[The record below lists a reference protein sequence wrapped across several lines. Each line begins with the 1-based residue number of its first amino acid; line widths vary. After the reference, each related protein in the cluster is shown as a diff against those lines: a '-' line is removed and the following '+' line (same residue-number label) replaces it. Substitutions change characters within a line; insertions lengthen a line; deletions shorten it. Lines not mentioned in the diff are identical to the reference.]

1 MTKLE
6 FLQEFIKYDYKHKME
21 LAINAGKMLSDLFLT
36 PEEYLD
42 FMRISSAF
50 FSAADSVVHESEVK
64 VYNKVTGDDLSY
76 DAFYKITRALLK
88 NEELLK
94 SYWALINGF
103 QNDVRIYL
111 SFYVL
116 TVMSS
121 DNDLSDE
128 ELQIVFPI
136 LPEILPDNL

>member
-6 FLQEFIKYDYKHKME
+6 FLQEFVNHDNAYKLE
-21 LAINAGKMLSDLFLT
+21 LAMKAGEMLSKLFPT

-50 FSAADSVVHESEVK
+50 FAAADNVVHETEVE
-64 VYNKVTGDDLSY
+64 VYNKVTGDNLSY
-76 DAFYKITRALLK
+76 DAFYKITRALIK
-88 NEELLK
+88 NDDLLK
-94 SYWALINGF
+94 SYWALINNF
-103 QNDVRIYL
+103 EPEVRIYL

-116 TVMSS
+116 TVMSY
-121 DNDLSDE
+121 DNSLSDE

-136 LPEILPDNL
+136 LPEIN